1 MREVTGADGTALFV
15 DPADTE
21 RGSKGP
27 FQVVYADEH
36 RSSRWGFWCSNCES
50 LDTAVD
56 PMGRIEC
63 NECRNLHKAEEWD
76 AAHE

>member
-1 MREVTGADGTALFV
+1 MDEVTAPGGATVYV
-15 DPADTE
+15 DPTEAE

-27 FQVVYADEH
+27 FFVVYADAD
-36 RSSRWGFWCSNCES
+36 RTTRWGFWCTNCET

-56 PMGRIEC
+56 SMGRIEC